1 MGLLRDLWNHQ
12 GPSGAVGVKPAS
24 ISVREYEDAVYAFRD
39 QRLPSAVKGVSSLLV
54 ESVELFEGGRVLE
67 AGRTVMQAIEHFE
80 GAGKEAAVT
89 ITPEQATTLGRFRTF
104 LFKMAVPKAE
114 LNQKR
119 MDL

>member
-12 GPSGAVGVKPAS
+12 GPAGAVSVKPAS
-24 ISVREYEDAVYAFRD
+24 MTVREYEDAVYAFRD
-39 QRLPSAVKGVSSLLV
+39 QRLPGAVKGVSTLLV
-54 ESVELFEGGRVLE
+54 ESVELFEAGRVLE

-80 GAGKEAAVT
+80 AAGKEAAVT
-89 ITPEQATTLGRFRTF
+89 ITPEQATSLGQFRTY
-104 LFKMAVPKAE
+104 LFKMAVPRAE